1 MDRTQEMAAFVAVVD
16 AGSFVGAVDTLRI
29 SKAAVSRQVDALE
42 QRIGV
47 RLLHRTTRRLSLT
60 EEGRLFYQRARD
72 ILEAIDAAEA
82 EANSRTQTPGGLV
95 RVNVPLSFGMSHLAP
110 LWGDFLAAYPQIDL
124 DVTLNDRVVD
134 LVDEG
139 YDLAVRISSLPD
151 SSMVCRKL
159 AATEMLVCASP
170 GYLARHGTP
179 THPQELTRH
188 QVLAYTYL
196 SGRDEWRFSGPDGEV
211 LVRTHPRTYSNN
223 GDTCRAIALRDGGI
237 ILQPSFMIGEDLKRG
252 DLVRLIPEY
261 RSVELGIY
269 AVYPSRK
276 QLPLKVRCLIDFL
289 AEAFRA
295 PPWEST
301 KPPDHAGNNP

>member
-1 MDRTQEMAAFVAVVD
+1 MDRSQEMAAFVAVVD
-16 AGSFVGAVDTLRI
+16 AGSFIGAVDTLRI
-29 SKAAVSRQVDALE
+29 SKAAVSRYVDALE

-60 EEGRLFYQRARD
+60 EEGRIFYQRARD
-72 ILEAIDAAEA
+72 ILEAIDNAEA
-82 EANSRTQTPGGLV
+82 EVSSRILVPGGLV

-110 LWGDFLAAYPQIDL
+110 LWGDFMVAFPQIDL

-159 AATEMLVCASP
+159 AVTEMVACASP
-170 GYLARHGTP
+170 GYLASHDTP
-179 THPQELTRH
+179 DHPQQLTRH
-188 QVLAYTYL
+188 RVLAYTYFA
-196 SGRDEWRFSGPDGEV
+196 GRDEWRFYGPEGEV
-211 LVRTHPRTYSNN
+211 VVRTQARVYSNN
-223 GDTCRAIALRDGGI
+223 GDTCRTIALRDGGI
-237 ILQPSFMIGEDLKRG
+237 ILQPSFMVSEDLKRG
-252 DLVRLIPEY
+252 DLVRLMPNY

-276 QLPLKVRCLIDFL
+276 QLPLKVRCLVDFL
-289 AEAFRA
+289 AGAFRVS
-295 PPWEST
+295 PWGR
-301 KPPDHAGNNP
+301 PGRR